1 MYLEKKDVSLYYEVR
16 GEGEPLLLIHGAV
29 VDADLYRSAAELLAR
44 FYRVITF
51 DRRGNS
57 RSVCKGE
64 RTFCMRDQIDD
75 IRDLLEELDIE
86 SAYVFGASAGAA
98 IGQCFLQTYP
108 ERVRHLIMYEPAMHA
123 LMQDE
128 PDVCEWIGQMQELI
142 RRRKYNTAILQFARH
157 IASFDERS
165 PKRDPETSR
174 REMRNH
180 EYMLTQEFPAQISY
194 QPDIEKLKA
203 AAARITVAAGERSG
217 NTVYVR
223 TALRL
228 GEILGKKVLYYPGFH
243 NLPYD
248 LPEEFAMCVLGTL
261 MLEAAHTEDCR
272 KS

>member
-1 MYLEKKDVSLYYEVR
+1 MYLEKKEVSLYYEVR
-16 GEGEPLLLIHGAV
+16 GEGEPLLLIHGAI
-29 VDADLYRSAAELLAR
+29 VDADLYRRSAELLAR

-51 DRRGNS
+51 DRRGSS

-64 RTFCMRDQIDD
+64 RTFCLQDQVDD
-75 IRDLLEELDIE
+75 IRDLLDALGIE

-123 LMQDE
+123 VMMDE
-128 PDVCEWIGQMQELI
+128 PDVREWIEQMQDLI
-142 RRRKYNTAILQFARH
+142 RRRKYNTAVLQFARH

-165 PKRDPETSR
+165 PKRDPETSC
-174 REMRNH
+174 REIGNH

-194 QPDIEKLKA
+194 QPDMEKLKA
-203 AAARITVAAGERSG
+203 AAAKITVAAGEKSG

-228 GEILGKKVLYYPGFH
+228 GEILGKKVLYYPGYH

-248 LPEEFAMCVLGTL
+248 LPREFAMCVLGTL
-261 MLEAAHTEDCR
+261 MLEAAPAEGSG